1 MIVSKALGNFI
12 LPVVL
17 VAAATGCETIN
28 DDRIPSVPVN
38 VPFQSVGM
46 WNAFGI
52 SGAMDYRTFIN
63 TSIDR
68 VPVNFPYS
76 VSMYTGYGG
85 ILLVGDLYGNPV
97 AYDLACPVECSPEV
111 RIVVD
116 YDHND
121 AYCPVCGSSYDV
133 FSGLGNPTGGRA
145 AEMGWGLR
153 HYGVIQTPGA
163 YLAIVN

>member
-1 MIVSKALGNFI
+1 
-12 LPVVL
+12 
-17 VAAATGCETIN
+17 
-28 DDRIPSVPVN
+28 
-38 VPFQSVGM
+38 
-46 WNAFGI
+46 
-52 SGAMDYRTFIN
+52 MDYRMFIN
-63 TSIDR
+63 TSRDR

-85 ILLVGDLYGNPV
+85 VLLVGDLYGNPV
-97 AYDLACPVECSPEV
+97 AYDLSCPVECSPDV

-121 AYCPVCGSSYDV
+121 AYCPVCGSSYDI

-153 HYGVIQTPGA
+153 HYRVVQAPGT
-163 YLAIVN
+163 YLSILN

>member
-1 MIVSKALGNFI
+1 MASKTLRRFFALA
-12 LPVVL
+12 LLAAVL
-17 VAAATGCETIN
+17 TGCDTID

-38 VPFQSVGM
+38 VSFQSVGM
-46 WNAFGI
+46 WNTFGI
-52 SGAMDYRTFIN
+52 SGAMDYRMFIN
-63 TSIDR
+63 TTRDR
-68 VPVNFPYS
+68 VPVNFPYT

-85 ILLVGDLYGNPV
+85 VLLVGDLYGNPV
-97 AYDLACPVECSPEV
+97 AYDLSCPVECSPNV

-121 AYCPVCGSSYDV
+121 AYCPECGSSYDI

-153 HYGVIQTPGA
+153 HYNVVQTPA
-163 YLAIVN
+163 SYLSIIN